1 MRGEQG
7 APNDLSHLMAG
18 GANYQEGTPF
28 KGGRSKS
35 HFGQAEK
42 KMPIRHPSGNIK
54 KAGGL

>member
-1 MRGEQG
+1 MRGKQG

-18 GANYQEGTPF
+18 GASYQERTPF

-42 KMPIRHPSGNIK
+42 MPIRHPSGNIR

>member
-1 MRGEQG
+1 MRGKQG

-18 GANYQEGTPF
+18 GASYQEGTPF

-42 KMPIRHPSGNIK
+42 MPIRHPSGNIR